1 MQLRHAVYLVARR
14 QTEIR
19 HPHLSAGD
27 GRHVVDLCPVARIR
41 QLQLVARP
49 PVDLA
54 HNAVYPRQLL
64 AEQIDLPVLE
74 RLGHNRMVRVG
85 KALARDVPGLVPAHF
100 ILVDEQPHQLRHT
113 ERRVRVVNMHS
124 HFISKICERA
134 VLLAVLL

>member
-1 MQLRHAVYLVARR
+1 M
-14 QTEIR
+14 
-19 HPHLSAGD
+19 
-27 GRHVVDLCPVARIR
+27 
-41 QLQLVARP
+41 VARP

-54 HNAVYPRQLL
+54 HNAVYARQLL
-64 AEQIDLPVLE
+64 TEQVDLPMLE
-74 RLGHNRMVRVG
+74 RLCHDRMVRVG
-85 KALARDVPGLVPAHF
+85 QALAGDVPGLVPAHF

>member
-1 MQLRHAVYLVARR
+1 M
-14 QTEIR
+14 
-19 HPHLSAGD
+19 
-27 GRHVVDLCPVARIR
+27 
-41 QLQLVARP
+41 VARP

-64 AEQIDLPVLE
+64 AEKIDLPVLE
-74 RLGHNRMVRVG
+74 RLGHDGVVRIG

-100 ILVDEQPHQLRHT
+100 IPVDEQPHQLRHT